1 MKKLYKILYQIIK
14 YPFLLLIFI
23 TPLKYW
29 MKKYIKNYRSRGTDK
44 LIDKFLNKIF
54 WEEYFIRIS
63 EDQKNAIRD
72 NSLQFGEGRLWAE
85 QYYHKHFR
93 NLENLRTQK
102 TGTMSKSEAEPI
114 YLEIIS
120 FLNKLNSSV
129 RKNIYILQ
137 LGSSSGMDLVFFRNQ
152 FPECNYISTDINNE
166 IINFQMEKHKFE
178 NFQFLKMYAQEI
190 EKGIERFSLQKKKLI
205 IFSVGSIQY
214 CSKNEVEVFFKSLK
228 NHTNL
233 DMFILEPIQC
243 DFIKNKDNLLTNH
256 RADISHNHDYEK
268 YLKKNNFKINDLRI
282 ISPYDKSFGF
292 HFNTCHYYVHASK
305 LE

>member
-190 EKGIERFSLQKKKLI
+190 EKGIERFSCKKKKI
-205 IFSVGSIQY
+205 DYFFCRKYSIL
-214 CSKNEVEVFFKSLK
+214 F
-228 NHTNL
+228 
-233 DMFILEPIQC
+233 
-243 DFIKNKDNLLTNH
+243 
-256 RADISHNHDYEK
+256 
-268 YLKKNNFKINDLRI
+268 
-282 ISPYDKSFGF
+282 
-292 HFNTCHYYVHASK
+292 
-305 LE
+305 

>member
-29 MKKYIKNYRSRGTDK
+29 IKKYIKNYRSRGTDK
-44 LIDKFLNKIF
+44 LFDKFLNKIF

-93 NLENLRTQK
+93 NLENLRAQK

-120 FLNKLNSSV
+120 FLNKLNSSL
-129 RKNIYILQ
+129 RKDIYILQ

-152 FPECNYISTDINNE
+152 
-166 IINFQMEKHKFE
+166 
-178 NFQFLKMYAQEI
+178 
-190 EKGIERFSLQKKKLI
+190 
-205 IFSVGSIQY
+205 
-214 CSKNEVEVFFKSLK
+214 
-228 NHTNL
+228 NL
-233 DMFILEPIQC
+233 
-243 DFIKNKDNLLTNH
+243 
-256 RADISHNHDYEK
+256 
-268 YLKKNNFKINDLRI
+268 
-282 ISPYDKSFGF
+282 PY
-292 HFNTCHYYVHASK
+292 
-305 LE
+305 